1 MPAPRDP
8 ELLAK
13 AARLYFLDDRSQDD
27 VAAILGTTRSNVSR
41 MVRQARD
48 LGIVEIRI
56 VAPAQRDH
64 ELELALRARYPLA
77 DARVLEVNAE
87 TEVLAGVGHLAARW
101 LDETLRDGQ
110 VVALSWG
117 HSLQAMVRDVDL
129 ARRDVEVVQLVG
141 GLSALDSAVTGQ
153 ELVRELSER
162 IGARHRYLHAPAL
175 FGSAEA
181 LTLPAASRHRRRAG
195 RGQAGRH
202 GHGRHRR
209 RRHRLLGALLDAL
222 ALSPAERAFD
232 AAGAVGDVC
241 GRFYDRPAGR
251 CPARSTSVSWPSPS
265 TTSGPSP
272 PWPGSRPGRRR
283 PSASSAPCGAGSSTS
298 LSVTSRRRGRSS
310 ASTEEPRPWSF
321 DTCGTSSPSPRSCTS
336 AGRPS
341 ACASPSRRSASRSSR
356 WSASWACGCWS
367 VAGGWS

>member
-181 LTLPAASRHRRRAG
+181 LTLLRREPAIADALDAAKRADMAMVG
-195 RGQAGRH
+195 IGTAGI
-202 GHGRHRR
+202 GSS
-209 RRHRLLGALLDAL
+209 GALLDAL
-222 ALSPAERAFD
+222 ALSPAERASFD

-241 GRFYDRPAGR
+241 GRFYDLSGREVPSAVNQRVLAVTLDDLRAIPTVAGIAAGPEKAIGILGALR
-251 CPARSTSVSWPSPS
+251 GGIIDVLICDQQAARSVLRLDG
-265 TTSGPSP
+265 GP
-272 PWPGSRPGRRR
+272 
-283 PSASSAPCGAGSSTS
+283 
-298 LSVTSRRRGRSS
+298 
-310 ASTEEPRPWSF
+310 
-321 DTCGTSSPSPRSCTS
+321 
-336 AGRPS
+336 
-341 ACASPSRRSASRSSR
+341 
-356 WSASWACGCWS
+356 
-367 VAGGWS
+367 

>member
-117 HSLQAMVRDVDL
+117 HSLQAMVRDV
-129 ARRDVEVVQLVG
+129 EVVQLVG

-181 LTLPAASRHRRRAG
+181 LTLLRREPAIADALDAAKRADMAMVG
-195 RGQAGRH
+195 IGTAGI
-202 GHGRHRR
+202 GSS
-209 RRHRLLGALLDAL
+209 GALLDAL
-222 ALSPAERAFD
+222 ALSPAERASFD

-241 GRFYDRPAGR
+241 GRFYDLSGREVPSAVNQRVLAVTLDDLRAIPTVAGIAAGPEKAIGILGALR
-251 CPARSTSVSWPSPS
+251 GGIIDVLICDQQAARSVLRLDG
-265 TTSGPSP
+265 GP
-272 PWPGSRPGRRR
+272 
-283 PSASSAPCGAGSSTS
+283 
-298 LSVTSRRRGRSS
+298 
-310 ASTEEPRPWSF
+310 
-321 DTCGTSSPSPRSCTS
+321 
-336 AGRPS
+336 
-341 ACASPSRRSASRSSR
+341 
-356 WSASWACGCWS
+356 
-367 VAGGWS
+367 

>member
-27 VAAILGTTRSNVSR
+27 VASILGTTRSNVSR

-56 VAPAQRDH
+56 VDPAQRDH
-64 ELELALRARYPLA
+64 QLEEALRDRYHLA
-77 DARVLEVNAE
+77 DARVLEVGHD
-87 TEVLAGVGHLAARW
+87 TEVLGGVGRLAARW

-117 HSLQAMVRDVDL
+117 QSLQAMVSAVDL

-175 FGSAEA
+175 FGPPRHSPCCYVSRPSPGPWTRPSGPTWPWSGSA
-181 LTLPAASRHRRRAG
+181 
-195 RGQAGRH
+195 
-202 GHGRHRR
+202 
-209 RRHRLLGALLDAL
+209 
-222 ALSPAERAFD
+222 
-232 AAGAVGDVC
+232 
-241 GRFYDRPAGR
+241 RPASDPRGR
-251 CPARSTSVSWPSPS
+251 CWTRSP
-265 TTSGPSP
+265 
-272 PWPGSRPGRRR
+272 
-283 PSASSAPCGAGSSTS
+283 
-298 LSVTSRRRGRSS
+298 
-310 ASTEEPRPWSF
+310 
-321 DTCGTSSPSPRSCTS
+321 
-336 AGRPS
+336 
-341 ACASPSRRSASRSSR
+341 
-356 WSASWACGCWS
+356 
-367 VAGGWS
+367 

>member
-1 MPAPRDP
+1 MTMPPPRDP

-27 VAAILGTTRSNVSR
+27 VATILGTTRSNVSR

-64 ELELALRARYPLA
+64 ELERVLRARYGLA
-77 DARVLEVNAE
+77 VARVLEVGSG
-87 TEVLAGVGHLAARW
+87 TEVLEGVGRLAARW

-117 HSLQAMVRDVDL
+117 QTLQAVVRSVDL

-141 GLSALDSAVTGQ
+141 GLSALDSGVTGQ

-181 LTLPAASRHRRRAG
+181 LTLLLREQTIADALDAAKRADMAMVG
-195 RGQAGRH
+195 IGAAG
-202 GHGRHRR
+202 
-209 RRHRLLGALLDAL
+209 LGSSAALLDAL
-222 ALSPAERAFD
+222 ALSPTERAELQ
-232 AAGAVGDVC
+232 AGGAVGDVC
-241 GRFYDRPAGR
+241 CRYYDLSGQEVHSVVNQRVLAVTLDDLRAIPTVAGVAAGPEKAPGILGALR
-251 CPARSTSVSWPSPS
+251 GGIIDVLICDQQAARSVLRLD
-265 TTSGPSP
+265 G
-272 PWPGSRPGRRR
+272 
-283 PSASSAPCGAGSSTS
+283 
-298 LSVTSRRRGRSS
+298 
-310 ASTEEPRPWSF
+310 
-321 DTCGTSSPSPRSCTS
+321 GT
-336 AGRPS
+336 
-341 ACASPSRRSASRSSR
+341 
-356 WSASWACGCWS
+356 
-367 VAGGWS
+367 

>member
-1 MPAPRDP
+1 MKMPAPRDP

-27 VAAILGTTRSNVSR
+27 VASILGTTRSNVSR

-56 VAPAQRDH
+56 VAPAQRDQ
-64 ELELALRARYPLA
+64 ELERALCARYPLA
-77 DARVLEVNAE
+77 DARVLAVGSG
-87 TEVLAGVGHLAARW
+87 TEVLEGVGRLAAHW

-117 HSLQAMVRDVDL
+117 HTLQAVVSAVDL

-181 LTLPAASRHRRRAG
+181 LTLLLREQAIADALDAAKRADMALVG
-195 RGQAGRH
+195 IGVPGT
-202 GHGRHRR
+202 GSS
-209 RRHRLLGALLDAL
+209 GALLDAL
-222 ALSPAERAFD
+222 ALSPSERAAFD

-241 GRFYDRPAGR
+241 GRFYDRDGQEVRSVVNQRVLAVTLDDLRSIPTVAGVAAGAEKAPGILGALR
-251 CPARSTSVSWPSPS
+251 GEFVDVLICDQQAARSVLRLD
-265 TTSGPSP
+265 G
-272 PWPGSRPGRRR
+272 
-283 PSASSAPCGAGSSTS
+283 
-298 LSVTSRRRGRSS
+298 
-310 ASTEEPRPWSF
+310 
-321 DTCGTSSPSPRSCTS
+321 GT
-336 AGRPS
+336 
-341 ACASPSRRSASRSSR
+341 
-356 WSASWACGCWS
+356 
-367 VAGGWS
+367 

>member
-8 ELLAK
+8 EVLAK
-13 AARLYFLDDRSQDD
+13 AARLYYVDDRSQDD
-27 VAAILGTTRSNVSR
+27 VAAFLGTTRSNVSR
-41 MVRQARD
+41 MLRQARD

-64 ELELALRARYPLA
+64 ELERALLSRYRLA
-77 DARVLEVNAE
+77 DARVLEVSPE
-87 TEVLAGVGHLAARW
+87 TEVLGGVGHLAARW

-117 HSLQAMVRDVDL
+117 HSLQAMVRAVDHL

-181 LTLPAASRHRRRAG
+181 RTLLLREQAIADALGVAKRADMAIVG
-195 RGQAGRH
+195 IGAPGI
-202 GHGRHRR
+202 GSS
-209 RRHRLLGALLDAL
+209 GALLDAL
-222 ALSPAERAFD
+222 ALSPAERAGFD

-241 GRFYDRPAGR
+241 GRFYDLSGQEVRSVVNQRVLAVTLDDLRAIPTVAGI
-251 CPARSTSVSWPSPS
+251 AA
-265 TTSGPSP
+265 GPEKAL
-272 PWPGSRPGRRR
+272 GILGALRGGIIDVLICDQQA
-283 PSASSAPCGAGSSTS
+283 ASSV
-298 LSVTSRRRGRSS
+298 LRL
-310 ASTEEPRPWSF
+310 
-321 DTCGTSSPSPRSCTS
+321 D
-336 AGRPS
+336 
-341 ACASPSRRSASRSSR
+341 
-356 WSASWACGCWS
+356 
-367 VAGGWS
+367 GGP

>member
-1 MPAPRDP
+1 MKMPAPRDP

-64 ELELALRARYPLA
+64 QLERALCDRYGLA
-77 DARVLEVNAE
+77 DARVLELSPE
-87 TEVLAGVGHLAARW
+87 TEVLSEVGRLAARW
-101 LDETLRDGQ
+101 LDATLRDGQ

-117 HSLQAMVRDVDL
+117 HSLQAMVRAVDL
-129 ARRDVEVVQLVG
+129 TRRDVEVVQLVG

-181 LTLPAASRHRRRAG
+181 LTLLLREHAIAGALDAAKRADMAVVG
-195 RGQAGRH
+195 IGAAGI
-202 GHGRHRR
+202 GSS
-209 RRHRLLGALLDAL
+209 GALLDAL
-222 ALSPAERAFD
+222 ELSPAERAEFD

-241 GRFYDRPAGR
+241 GRFYDLSGQEVRSVVNQRVLAVTLDDLRSIPTVAGIATGPEKGLGILGALR
-251 CPARSTSVSWPSPS
+251 GRIIDVLICDQQAARSVLRLD
-265 TTSGPSP
+265 G
-272 PWPGSRPGRRR
+272 
-283 PSASSAPCGAGSSTS
+283 
-298 LSVTSRRRGRSS
+298 
-310 ASTEEPRPWSF
+310 
-321 DTCGTSSPSPRSCTS
+321 GT
-336 AGRPS
+336 
-341 ACASPSRRSASRSSR
+341 
-356 WSASWACGCWS
+356 
-367 VAGGWS
+367 